1 VERGDT
7 GMLAAQ
13 PVNHRVDGRV
23 DGDVVSRFAT
33 CCRALGIA
41 VYERQRPADLAAARS
56 GFTALTRIAH
66 DQCDAWTG
74 LAATGDVSGPV
85 LEAVSRTADTAGML
99 QRRVELAPGA
109 LGFLYDSGLYLRF
122 RATGPDDFHVAYAA
136 ALATVGEYAR
146 ADQLVSPITERRPS
160 WREARW
166 VRMVVNYRAERCPT
180 SSSC

>member
-1 VERGDT
+1 MERGDT

-13 PVNHRVDGRV
+13 PVNYRVDSRV
-23 DGDVVSRFAT
+23 DSDVVSRFAT

-74 LAATGDVSGPV
+74 LAAAGDVSAAV
-85 LEAVSRTADTAGML
+85 LEAVSGTADTAGML

-109 LGFLYDSGLYLRF
+109 LGFLYDTGLYLRF
-122 RATGPDDFHVAYAA
+122 RATGPDDFHARLCSGPGFNGA
-136 ALATVGEYAR
+136 GESAR
-146 ADQLVSPITERRPS
+146 ADQLVSPHH
-160 WREARW
+160 
-166 VRMVVNYRAERCPT
+166 RAPP
-180 SSSC
+180 